1 MPSFRGEYAPLHP
14 RFPQGSA
21 AACVRLTSSPP
32 SDMEDLVYTPED
44 NAAVEEFVRERSDT
58 TWHSVSMEAFYLGLD
73 DKIALLDWNRPDET

>member
-1 MPSFRGEYAPLHP
+1 
-14 RFPQGSA
+14 
-21 AACVRLTSSPP
+21 
-32 SDMEDLVYTPED
+32 MEDLVYTPED